1 MKTKGFTLVELLVVI
16 AILAILATVSVVGYT
31 SYIKNANE
39 SVALQE
45 MTQVRSSIKAED
57 ILNGNFAISG
67 GKVTLTTGKDTS
79 NEELAA
85 FVTEL
90 NKTLKNGQVQTIADQ
105 SATIVYKS
113 TDGTITATWD
123 LSTDAI
129 TVQ

>member
-67 GKVTLTTGKDTS
+67 GKVALTTGKDTS

-105 SATIVYKS
+105 SANIVYKS
-113 TDGTITATWD
+113 KDGTITATWD
-123 LSTDAI
+123 LVTDAI